1 MPAWLSQT
9 RNLPSLEAEVCFQIQ
24 DRFYYGP
31 DRVSDPSDYERLAE
45 KLAPPAIAL
54 VSPSMVRS
62 AEALG
67 HEAELAAYYRQI
79 VRLARHHQRPFN
91 SIRHYFWLRLWLWNS
106 QQQAHIAFPWYDS
119 YAEIDRVLKALVE
132 IESGPVHD
140 DADQGWEVQIHAR
153 GDAVYL
159 LQRDPDEDEALAAL
173 CVPRAE
179 LARQVAQLRE
189 RTQGLIAR
197 LSGELGADVWT
208 SYVRTE
214 PTFAP

>member
-1 MPAWLSQT
+1 M
-9 RNLPSLEAEVCFQIQ
+9 
-24 DRFYYGP
+24 
-31 DRVSDPSDYERLAE
+31 
-45 KLAPPAIAL
+45 
-54 VSPSMVRS
+54 
-62 AEALG
+62 
-67 HEAELAAYYRQI
+67 
-79 VRLARHHQRPFN
+79 
-91 SIRHYFWLRLWLWNS
+91 
-106 QQQAHIAFPWYDS
+106 
-119 YAEIDRVLKALVE
+119 
-132 IESGPVHD
+132 
-140 DADQGWEVQIHAR
+140 QIHAQ

-179 LARQVAQLRE
+179 LVRQVAQLRE